1 MAFIKRIETMGR
13 RMKELQRFREIVR
26 VFVKYGYDDL
36 AQKLHIPSILGLPI
50 KNILNPEE
58 DSSASLS
65 QPSKLRCIC
74 EELGPTF
81 IKLGQILATRPNLLP
96 HDYIVE
102 LSQLHNQAP
111 AIPFDEIQS
120 ILQKELRTNPDTI
133 FRSIDPT
140 PLGAAS
146 IAQVHQ
152 AKLQD
157 GKQVV
162 IKIQRPGISNII
174 EQDLEILEYFAQLM
188 EQHHESWRTHQPSR
202 IVEEFANHLSK
213 ELDFTLEASHIQ
225 RFQWQFKDEEDLLIP
240 NVYTKF
246 SNKRILTMDF
256 VDGKKSS
263 DWISEATTDQKA
275 IMAET
280 IAHSV
285 MEQIF
290 LHGFFHADP
299 HPGNVHI
306 MSDLRVCFLDFG
318 MMGFLDFRTREALAD
333 LFWNITQRN
342 ETGVMHAL
350 LRLGSTDIDPDLRKM
365 ESDIAQFIH
374 QHFYRPLSEIQF
386 GQMLGQLL
394 AISGKHH
401 LRLEPDIFIL
411 LKTLGHTESLLNQL
425 SPSNDLTHYAA
436 PFIRKIRLNRLDPKQ
451 LMSGFQDFGVEFSQL
466 IKDLP
471 TELRRVMGHL
481 KSGEARIAFKH
492 DGLEPLTSSWDR
504 VSNRIS
510 FSVVL
515 AALIIGSSL
524 MIHAKVP
531 PTWNDI
537 PVIGLVGFVMAAVM
551 GFWLLIS
558 ILRHG
563 RM

>member
-1 MAFIKRIETMGR
+1 MAFIKHIETMGR

-36 AQKLHIPSILGLPI
+36 AQKLHLPTLLGIPLKSILDPG
-50 KNILNPEE
+50 
-58 DSSASLS
+58 DDRVSSMS
-65 QPSKLRCIC
+65 QPEKLRHIC

-81 IKLGQILATRPNLLP
+81 IKLGQILSTRPNLLP
-96 HDYIVE
+96 HEYIVE
-102 LSQLHNQAP
+102 LSHLHNQAL
-111 AIPFDEIQS
+111 AIPFSEIQS
-120 ILQKELRTNPDTI
+120 ILQKELKTDPATI
-133 FRSIDPT
+133 FKSIEPT

-146 IAQVHQ
+146 IAQVHH

-162 IKIQRPGISNII
+162 LKIQRPGISNVI

-188 EQHHESWRTHQPSR
+188 EHHLDSWRIHQPSR
-202 IVEEFANHLSK
+202 IVEEFASHLSK

-225 RFQWQFKDEEDLLIP
+225 RFQWQFKEQEELLIP
-240 NVYTKF
+240 KVYTKF
-246 SNKRILTMDF
+246 SNQRVLTMDF
-256 VDGKKSS
+256 VDGKKIS
-263 DWISEATTDQKA
+263 DWISQATPEQKSL
-275 IMAET
+275 MAEN
-280 IAHSV
+280 IANSV
-285 MEQIF
+285 MQQIF
-290 LHGFFHADP
+290 QHGFFHADP
-299 HPGNVHI
+299 HPGNIHI
-306 MSDLRVCFLDFG
+306 MTDMRVCFLDFG

-342 ETGVMHAL
+342 EGGVTHAL
-350 LRLGSTDIDPDLRKM
+350 LRLGSTDTDPDLRKM
-365 ESDIAQFIH
+365 ESDIAEFIH
-374 QHFYRPLSEIQF
+374 QHFYRPISEIQF

-394 AISGKHH
+394 AISGRHQ
-401 LRLEPDIFIL
+401 LRLGPDIFIL
-411 LKTLGHTESLLNQL
+411 LKTLSHTESLLNQL
-425 SPSNDLTHYAA
+425 NPASDLTHYAA
-436 PFIRKIRLNRLDPKQ
+436 PFIRNIRLNRLDPKQ
-451 LMSGFQDFGVEFSQL
+451 VMGGFYEFGVELTQL

-471 TELRRVMGHL
+471 SELRRVMGHL
-481 KSGEARIAFKH
+481 KSGEAKVAFQH
-492 DGLEPLTSSWDR
+492 GGLEPLTSSWDR
-504 VSNRIS
+504 VSNRLS

-537 PVIGLVGFVMAAVM
+537 PVIGLIGFVMAAVM

-563 RM
+563 KM

>member
-1 MAFIKRIETMGR
+1 MGR

-50 KNILNPEE
+50 KSFIDPG
-58 DSSASLS
+58 DDASSKLS
-65 QPSKLRCIC
+65 QPAKLRRIC

-81 IKLGQILATRPNLLP
+81 IKLGQILSTRPNLLT

-102 LSQLHNQAP
+102 LSQLHNQVP
-111 AIPFDEIQS
+111 ALPFDEIKS
-120 ILQKELRTNPDTI
+120 ILQRELKTHPETI
-133 FRSIDPT
+133 FHSIEPT

-152 AKLQD
+152 AKLPD

-162 IKIQRPGISNII
+162 IKVQRPGISSTI
-174 EQDLEILEYFAQLM
+174 EQDLEILEYFAHLM
-188 EQHHESWRTHQPSR
+188 EHHLESWRVHQPSR
-202 IVEEFANHLSK
+202 IVEEFASHLSK

-225 RFQWQFKDEEDLLIP
+225 RFQWQFKNDTGLLIP
-240 NVYTKF
+240 KVYPRF
-246 SNKRILTMDF
+246 SNHHILTMDF
-256 VDGKKSS
+256 VDGHKIS
-263 DWISEATTDQKA
+263 DWTQVATPEQKT

-280 IAHSV
+280 IAQSV
-285 MEQIF
+285 MKQIF

-299 HPGNVHI
+299 HPGNIHI
-306 MSDLRVCFLDFG
+306 MPDMRVCFLDFG

-333 LFWNITQRN
+333 LFWSVTQRN
-342 ETGVMHAL
+342 ETGVTHAL
-350 LRLGSTDIDPDLRKM
+350 LRLGSTDTDPNIRQM
-365 ESDIAQFIH
+365 ESDIAEFIH
-374 QHFYRPLSEIQF
+374 QHFYRPLSEIKF
-386 GQMLGQLL
+386 GQMMGQLL
-394 AISGKHH
+394 AISGKHE
-401 LRLEPDIFIL
+401 LRLGPDIFIL
-411 LKTLGHTESLLNQL
+411 LKTLSHTESLLNQL
-425 SPSNDLTHYAA
+425 SPGKDLSHYAA
-436 PFIRKIRLNRLDPKQ
+436 PFIRKIRLNRLDPKHV
-451 LMSGFQDFGVEFSQL
+451 MGGFYDFGVELSKL
-466 IKDLP
+466 AKDMP
-471 TELRRVMGHL
+471 SELRRVMGHL
-481 KSGEARIAFKH
+481 KSGEAKVAFKH

-504 VSNRIS
+504 ISNRLS

-515 AALIIGSSL
+515 ASLIIGSSL
-524 MIHAKVP
+524 MIHARVP

-537 PVIGLVGFVMAAVM
+537 PVIGVIGFIMAAIM